1 MDINI
6 TKVCHC
12 NKWSLKINL
21 FAKVFVR
28 RSLLVFGRAQPFF
41 LRLCTYVFW
50 TGVISFSGW
59 QSVDINFFKMFW
71 SCLFKRF
78 LIETENE
85 MKGSLWHRSRKKKL
99 KQ

>member
-1 MDINI
+1 MYINI

-21 FAKVFVR
+21 FAEVFVK

-41 LRLCTYVFW
+41 LRLCTCVFW

-59 QSVDINFFKMFW
+59 QSVDINLLKMFFG
-71 SCLFKRF
+71 LVY
-78 LIETENE
+78 L
-85 MKGSLWHRSRKKKL
+85 KGF
-99 KQ
+99 